1 VREKKV
7 KPVWPIYLFGLVF
20 VGYGLIFPLYKLG
33 HLIAALAL
41 SAAASAAAM
50 HFAPAKT
57 IWVKEKE
64 EPVKTGDQL
73 ADELIA
79 EGKAAI
85 SRLEKA
91 NEAIEDPQLSEQIAR
106 MERASRAIFAAIA
119 EKPEKAQQV
128 RRFMNYYLPT
138 ALKLLESYSK
148 LSATG
153 STQENVSSTLESIR
167 SSMEMIARAFEKQL
181 DHLYADEALD
191 ISTDIDVLEA
201 MMKSEGLMDDE
212 MKARRNKID

>member
-1 VREKKV
+1 MREKKV

-33 HLIAALAL
+33 HLIAAIVL

-57 IWVKEKE
+57 IWVREKE

-79 EGKAAI
+79 EGKEAI

-91 NEAIEDPQLSEQIAR
+91 NEAIEDPQLS
-106 MERASRAIFAAIA
+106 
-119 EKPEKAQQV
+119 
-128 RRFMNYYLPT
+128 
-138 ALKLLESYSK
+138 
-148 LSATG
+148 
-153 STQENVSSTLESIR
+153 
-167 SSMEMIARAFEKQL
+167 
-181 DHLYADEALD
+181 
-191 ISTDIDVLEA
+191 
-201 MMKSEGLMDDE
+201 
-212 MKARRNKID
+212 